1 LQNRQG
7 LLSSTSGCRSSSGPC
22 RERRRGGDSSGA
34 RLPAVDRGRLCCL
47 APGGC
52 GCPGTLRRSALEA
65 GANISQRRSKCA
77 LRQER
82 SIPSGDG
89 RAHCIALV
97 RNYGPLGYRLLTRS
111 ATRNRFATV
120 RTGRNS
126 LSSGGRSVGGFME
139 SGGSLGCGGGLP
151 WCWGPLDARTRRGVH
166 GRCSSSSLRPH
177 PFQVA
182 PFLCSVKGVCML
194 LNVLRSVCVDG
205 VIRPFHV
212 FSLNTDSMFHM

>member
-1 LQNRQG
+1 MVAIVGARSTRLLLCTTTGLSLCSFRLIPASTRGEGNSAQAIHTRGWLKSQNGQG
-7 LLSSTSGCRSSSGPC
+7 LLSSTSGCRPASGPC

-77 LRQER
+77 LRRER

-126 LSSGGRSVGGFME
+126 LS
-139 SGGSLGCGGGLP
+139 
-151 WCWGPLDARTRRGVH
+151 
-166 GRCSSSSLRPH
+166 
-177 PFQVA
+177 
-182 PFLCSVKGVCML
+182 
-194 LNVLRSVCVDG
+194 
-205 VIRPFHV
+205 
-212 FSLNTDSMFHM
+212 